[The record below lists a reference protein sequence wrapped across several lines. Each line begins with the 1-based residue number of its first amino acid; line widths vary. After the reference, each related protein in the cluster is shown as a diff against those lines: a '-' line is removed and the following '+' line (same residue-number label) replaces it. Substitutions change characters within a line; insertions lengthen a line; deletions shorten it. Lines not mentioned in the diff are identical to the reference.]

1 MGESCA
7 EMVKGQALARD
18 PAAHYLR
25 AMPLPRPA
33 SPRALVADVRDFWRN
48 RPRHT
53 WFAAALAVG
62 TAAAIFFTF
71 YLDYGTVEDR
81 REQIMFID
89 SWPAN
94 RTDAE
99 IIAKQQ
105 ADKAERDAAIEE
117 RRRQLERID
126 QNLNRMGL

>member
-1 MGESCA
+1 MFF
-7 EMVKGQALARD
+7 L
-18 PAAHYLR
+18 
-25 AMPLPRPA
+25 RPA
-33 SPRALVADVRDFWRN
+33 SPSALWADLRDFWRT

-53 WFAAALAVG
+53 WVAATLAFGV
-62 TAAAIFFTF
+62 AAGIFFTF

-99 IIAKQQ
+99 IIAKQK
-105 ADKAERDAAIEE
+105 ADKAERDAAIEAH
-117 RRRQLERID
+117 RRELERLD
-126 QNLNRMGL
+126 QNLNRLGL

>member
-1 MGESCA
+1 MFF
-7 EMVKGQALARD
+7 L
-18 PAAHYLR
+18 
-25 AMPLPRPA
+25 RPA
-33 SPRALVADVRDFWRN
+33 TPSALWSDLRNFWRS

-53 WFAAALAVG
+53 WVAAAMAIGV
-62 TAAAIFFTF
+62 AAAIFFTF

-99 IIAKQQ
+99 IIAKQK

-117 RRRQLERID
+117 RRRQLERLD
-126 QNLNRMGL
+126 QNLNRLGI

>member
-1 MGESCA
+1 
-7 EMVKGQALARD
+7 MVKGQALARN

-33 SPRALVADVRDFWRN
+33 FPRALVADVRDFWRN

-71 YLDYGTVEDR
+71 YLDYGTVVDR
-81 REQIMFID
+81 REQVMFIE
-89 SWPAN
+89 SWPAS

-99 IIAKQQ
+99 IVAKQK
-105 ADKAERDAAIEE
+105 ADKAEHDAAIEA
-117 RRRQLERID
+117 RRRRFEQID
-126 QNLNRMGL
+126 QNLNRLGI

>member
-1 MGESCA
+1 
-7 EMVKGQALARD
+7 MVKGQALA
-18 PAAHYLR
+18 PALAPHYLR

-33 SPRALVADVRDFWRN
+33 SPRALWSDLRN
-48 RPRHT
+48 FFSDRPRHS
-53 WFAAALAVG
+53 WIALALAVG
-62 TAAAIFFTF
+62 IAASIVFMF
-71 YLDYGTVEDR
+71 YLDSKTLGET

-99 IIAKQQ
+99 IIAKQK
-105 ADKAERDAAIEE
+105 ADKIERDAAIEE
-117 RRRQLERID
+117 HRRQLQRLD